1 MQNHDVM
8 PPPMMC
14 ASKHAAINLSRPK
27 NKITHSSNEC
37 NLIYIFRMPTHC
49 FHLPQ
54 GCVYKKPSSYNYI
67 LALSPSILK
76 ENIIEDVRYTK
87 HAFYTSNTRT
97 VIIFPQVQNMEYTLF
112 YILLNV
118 FKAITKLCNILKFD
132 LDIAITLH

>member
-14 ASKHAAINLSRPK
+14 ARKHAAINSSHHQE
-27 NKITHSSNEC
+27 KITHSSNEC
-37 NLIYIFRMPTHC
+37 NLIYIFSMPSHC

-54 GCVYKKPSSYNYI
+54 GCVYKKPIVYNYI

-97 VIIFPQVQNMEYTLF
+97 VIIFPPERNME
-112 YILLNV
+112 
-118 FKAITKLCNILKFD
+118 
-132 LDIAITLH
+132 